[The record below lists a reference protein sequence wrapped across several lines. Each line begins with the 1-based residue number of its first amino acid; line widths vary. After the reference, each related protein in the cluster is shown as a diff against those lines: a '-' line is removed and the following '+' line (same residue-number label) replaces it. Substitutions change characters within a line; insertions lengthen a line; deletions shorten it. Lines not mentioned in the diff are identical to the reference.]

1 MPQGHLVFRAGK
13 AMAWSGDAAITLSG
27 QAGHGAEPQLAGCP
41 VVAAAA
47 AARVMK
53 VRQTV
58 VSRNTDPQQTTA
70 LVQAQAAGLESV
82 LSVPDPAHRPH

>member
-1 MPQGHLVFRAGK
+1 MPQGPLVFRAGT

-27 QAGHGAEPQLAGCP
+27 QAGQGAVPQLAGCP
-41 VVAAAA
+41 VVAAARTMQA
-47 AARVMK
+47 LP
-53 VRQTV
+53 TV

-82 LSVPDPAHRPH
+82 LSVPDPARRHR